1 MTRTGLHRSISLA
14 AVGVTIAA
22 GAAVSTTSA
31 SAASATTAPAAHR
44 AAARSDFDGDG
55 KADIVAGAPGGNRV
69 RVIYTRA
76 QPGGTHSHWLTEPGG
91 ANGAF
96 GSALAAGDFNGDGFA
111 DLAVGAPGYTNS
123 DSVEQGAVFIF
134 SGSKTG
140 LHYSGKRFL
149 GPNDFD
155 NDNELGTS
163 LAAGTINADRFADL
177 AIGNPGPAGG
187 GDSEGSVLVLFGS
200 TTGLSLTGSTGIGSH
215 TPVDQGDF
223 GQSVLLVDVNGDGH
237 KDLVV
242 GEPGGGPA
250 DPSPGGDIQ
259 VFYATATGIGAK
271 HTTIVGST
279 VHAEGGFG
287 TNLAGGDIN
296 GDGFADVV
304 AGAPSATVG
313 GMAEAGKVVVLIGA
327 KHGLAAT
334 RRQVFSEASSHIAG
348 AVVSTDR
355 FGSSVAVGD
364 LTGDGKAD
372 VVIGAE
378 GAVAAGQ
385 PAGGAIYLL
394 RGGKSGALAV
404 GSRRITQ
411 ATAGVP
417 GVPVS
422 GAEFG
427 AAVATIGTAADAHR
441 NLLVGLPAKH
451 QGGQVIELRGGA
463 GGVSA
468 HHARLLKDAAPGD
481 GLGSVLAL

>member
-1 MTRTGLHRSISLA
+1 MIKTGLHRSIGLA

-22 GAAVSTTSA
+22 GAAVGSTSA
-31 SAASATTAPAAHR
+31 AAVPATTTQAAHHASAR
-44 AAARSDFDGDG
+44 GDFDGDG
-55 KADIVAGAPGGNRV
+55 KADVVAGAPGGNRV

-76 QPGGTHSHWLTEPGG
+76 KTGGTHSHLLTEPGG
-91 ANGAF
+91 ANGSF
-96 GSALAAGDFNGDGFA
+96 GSALAVGDFNGDGFA
-111 DLAVGAPGYTNS
+111 DLAVGALGYTNS
-123 DSVEQGAVFIF
+123 DGVEQGAVFIF
-134 SGSKTG
+134 TGSKTG

-155 NDNELGTS
+155 NDNELGAS
-163 LAAGTINADRFADL
+163 LATGTINSDRFADL

-200 TTGLSLTGSTGIGSH
+200 SSGLSLSGSTDLTSDQ
-215 TPVDQGDF
+215 PVDEGDF
-223 GQSVLLVDVNGDGH
+223 GTSVLLVDVNGDGH
-237 KDLVV
+237 KDLIV

-271 HTTIVGST
+271 HATIDGAT

-287 TNLAGGDIN
+287 TNLTGGDIN

-304 AGAPSATVG
+304 AGAPSAMVDG
-313 GMAEAGKVVVLIGA
+313 KAIAGKVVVLTGA

-334 RRQVFSEASSHIAG
+334 RRQVFSEASPHIPG
-348 AVVSTDR
+348 ALVSTDR
-355 FGSSVAVGD
+355 FGFSVAVGD

-372 VVIGAE
+372 VIIGAP
-378 GAVAAGQ
+378 GAVAAGD
-385 PAGGAIYLL
+385 PAGGAVYLL

-404 GSRRITQ
+404 GSLRITQ
-411 ATAGVP
+411 AMTGVP

-427 AAVATIGTAADAHR
+427 TAVVTIGTAADAHR
-441 NLLVGLPAKH
+441 NLLVGVPAKH
-451 QGGQVIELRGGA
+451 KGGELIELRGGS

-468 HHARLLKDAAPGD
+468 RHARLFADAAPGD

>member
-1 MTRTGLHRSISLA
+1 M
-14 AVGVTIAA
+14 TIAA
-22 GAAVSTTSA
+22 GAAVGSTA
-31 SAASATTAPAAHR
+31 SAAATTRAPGAHH
-44 AAARSDFDGDG
+44 ASARGDFDGDG

-69 RVIYTRA
+69 RVIYTKA
-76 QPGGTHSHWLTEPGG
+76 KPGGTHSHWLTEPGG

-96 GSALAAGDFNGDGFA
+96 GSALAVGDFNGDGFA
-111 DLAVGAPGYTNS
+111 DLAVGALGYTNS

-134 SGSKTG
+134 TGSKTG

-149 GPNDFD
+149 GPNAFD
-155 NDNELGTS
+155 DDNELGAS
-163 LAAGTINADRFADL
+163 LATGTINADRFADL

-200 TTGLSLTGSTGIGSH
+200 PSGLSLTGSADIGSG
-215 TPVDQGDF
+215 TPVEQGDF
-223 GQSVLLVDVNGDGH
+223 GTSVLLVDVNGDGH
-237 KDLVV
+237 KDLIV

-271 HTTIVGST
+271 HTTIDGSA
-279 VHAEGGFG
+279 VHAQGGFG

-304 AGAPSATVG
+304 AGAPSATVDG
-313 GMAEAGKVVVLIGA
+313 KAVAGKVVVLTGGR
-327 KHGLAAT
+327 HGLTAT
-334 RRQVFSEASSHIAG
+334 RRQVFSEATPHVAG

-364 LTGDGKAD
+364 LTGDGRAD
-372 VVIGAE
+372 VIVGAP

-394 RGGKSGALAV
+394 PGGKSGASAV

-427 AAVATIGTAADAHR
+427 TAVATIGTAVDAHR
-441 NLLVGLPAKH
+441 DLLVGVPAKH
-451 QGGQVIELRGGA
+451 EGGQLVELRGGS

-468 HHARLLKDAAPGD
+468 HHARLFKDATPGD